1 MSATRTT
8 YKELKALLHR
18 LDAELNDIGG
28 TEQDRIEVLEDL
40 ASTCKALNE
49 LDDNKGL

>member
-8 YKELKALLHR
+8 YKELKALIMR

-28 TEQDRIEVLEDL
+28 TEQDRQELLEDL
-40 ASTCKALNE
+40 AATAQDLNE
-49 LDDNKGL
+49 EDN